1 MFIWIYVVW
10 HNDLV
15 TFIGQLDTLE
25 EAANE
30 KEVDEKEVDNAC
42 NHDIQIHEDLGHVCR
57 VCGLIVKRADTII
70 DYQWRKVSY
79 LFKICDD
86 ASVTMRPFSNICI
99 LNFLEVLTKY
109 FV

>member
-1 MFIWIYVVW
+1 
-10 HNDLV
+10 
-15 TFIGQLDTLE
+15 LDTLE

-30 KEVDEKEVDNAC
+30 KEVGEKEVDDAC

-86 ASVTMRPFSNICI
+86 ASVT
-99 LNFLEVLTKY
+99 L
-109 FV
+109 

>member
-1 MFIWIYVVW
+1 MFIWIYVVCY
-10 HNDLV
+10 NDLV
-15 TFIGQLDTLE
+15 IFFGQLDTLE

-30 KEVDEKEVDNAC
+30 KEVTVC
-42 NHDIQIHEDLGHVCR
+42 NHEIQIHEALGHVCR

-86 ASVTMRPFSNICI
+86 ASVTLRPFSNICI
-99 LNFLEVLTKY
+99 FNFLEVLTNY
-109 FV
+109 PF